1 MNVSTV
7 RIATRVTFR
16 RIARALLNVFTLRNL
31 TIIALAVLAGIGTI
45 IVTIFDAIG
54 DVVKSVGALIA
65 MAALIAIPCGIVYVI
80 FHFIIKY
87 W

>member
-31 TIIALAVLAGIGTI
+31 KVIGVVALAGIGAVLMFTVRAVEEVI
-45 IVTIFDAIG
+45 EG
-54 DVVKSVGALIA
+54 VGA
-65 MAALIAIPCGIVYVI
+65 ALTAIVALAIPCGILYVI